1 MKDHRQRRIDKLN
14 EEALYNARLE
24 YEEQCRRL
32 PDMQDAKILAKLSDD
47 LLLCIKSITDSHMIE
62 DCLLP
67 DKTSL
72 IHFLECKWDFP
83 FARYEIKNGKEHQT
97 WPRFS
102 FVPSPLNAK
111 CSDIST
117 HIYEWITL
125 LGTIAK
131 SINSPNLS
139 EFTYCRGIFGSAY
152 CEIGGLEHLVAVNVT
167 ERIFRANASLAA
179 EVAFTKDVRY
189 PYRVF
194 FDVEV
199 AEDQE
204 DVENCQDED
213 EAFERDRRNV
223 TKIYNELYG
232 NSIHDVIELES
243 GFARLLSEVKGNELS
258 PRSTLWLRL
267 QDPEKICHVLLM
279 RTKIYS
285 LHFSDKD
292 DGTFW
297 HVMPEHEHR
306 MKLIDTIA
314 EYCKLS
320 GEIAKRNKEPALQ
333 LTFAELSLILTEQK
347 HNLESCDSYSLSLA
361 KPYVEYLAS
370 TLVKAIPRPT
380 PKTVIL
386 AGIGDAASKE
396 LGKTIKEAKKPK
408 KRGKLY
414 GKRDPKLHKDRIA
427 VLTEIDRRRTNIGT
441 SLSQVIQ
448 IMKNDSAYAAR
459 MKDVSVGGW
468 RSYYYDWKRTHKSDT
483 DCNL

>member
-1 MKDHRQRRIDKLN
+1 
-14 EEALYNARLE
+14 
-24 YEEQCRRL
+24 
-32 PDMQDAKILAKLSDD
+32 
-47 LLLCIKSITDSHMIE
+47 
-62 DCLLP
+62 
-67 DKTSL
+67 
-72 IHFLECKWDFP
+72 
-83 FARYEIKNGKEHQT
+83 
-97 WPRFS
+97 
-102 FVPSPLNAK
+102 
-111 CSDIST
+111 
-117 HIYEWITL
+117 
-125 LGTIAK
+125 
-131 SINSPNLS
+131 
-139 EFTYCRGIFGSAY
+139 
-152 CEIGGLEHLVAVNVT
+152 
-167 ERIFRANASLAA
+167 
-179 EVAFTKDVRY
+179 
-189 PYRVF
+189 
-194 FDVEV
+194 
-199 AEDQE
+199 
-204 DVENCQDED
+204 
-213 EAFERDRRNV
+213 
-223 TKIYNELYG
+223 
-232 NSIHDVIELES
+232 
-243 GFARLLSEVKGNELS
+243 
-258 PRSTLWLRL
+258 
-267 QDPEKICHVLLM
+267 M

>member
-1 MKDHRQRRIDKLN
+1 MKDHRQKRIDKLN
-14 EEALYNARLE
+14 EEALYNVRLE

-83 FARYEIKNGKEHQT
+83 FARYEIKNGKEQQT

-102 FVPSPLNAK
+102 FVPFPLNAK

-232 NSIHDVIELES
+232 NSIHDVAELES
-243 GFARLLSEVKGNELS
+243 GFARLLSEVKENELS

-347 HNLESCDSYSLSLA
+347 HNLESCDSYFLNQA
-361 KPYVEYLAS
+361 EPYINYLAN
-370 TLVKAIPRPT
+370 TLVKTIPQPT
-380 PKTVIL
+380 AKTVII
-386 AGIGDAASKE
+386 ADIGNAASENLSKSIKDAKRP
-396 LGKTIKEAKKPK
+396 KTRSKT
-408 KRGKLY
+408 Y
-414 GKRDPKLHKDRIA
+414 GKRNPLIHKDRIA
-427 VLTEIDRRRTNIGT
+427 VLTEIDRRYEGGGL
-441 SLSQVIQ
+441 SLVRVIET
-448 IMKNDSAYAAR
+448 MKKDSSYSAR
-459 MKDVSVGGW
+459 MKNVGINGW
-468 RSYYYDWKRTHKSDT
+468 RKYYYDWKREHKSDT